1 MSTALDNFTPQQQ
14 QYLQGFTA
22 GINAARG
29 LKGMP
34 MLAQAV
40 LGLKGPSQQPAALT
54 ASALSND
61 PNRAAQDRHLAEGKK
76 LTHEEKAKRDKDPF
90 AMWDEM
96 EASAAAARFPKGADV
111 FLYKFH
117 GLFHVAPAQDSFM
130 CRLRIPGGVMT
141 SAQFRGVADIAEHFG
156 GGFADATTRA
166 NLQIRQI
173 KAADGLNVVNGLSEI
188 GLLPRGSGADN
199 IRNVTASPTA
209 SIDPN
214 ELIDTLP
221 LARRMHHYILN
232 HRELY
237 GLPRKFNIAFDG
249 GGAISAVADTNDIGF
264 FAVRITEENATPE
277 IPPGVY
283 FRMELGGITGHCDFS
298 RDTGILLTPEQT
310 IPAAAAAVRVFIDHG
325 DRTDRKKARMKYVLD
340 RMGFEAYMSEV
351 QKHLK
356 TPLIRFPLDKCL
368 RNPPADAQAHIGFHP
383 QKQPGL
389 SYVGVSLPAGRMTA
403 DQMRSLADIAER
415 HGSRT
420 IRLTVWQNLL
430 ISGIPADRIDRVKRE
445 IEAAGLHWQASA
457 IRTGL
462 IAYTGNGGCKFAASN
477 TKGHALQIADYLDP
491 RLALD
496 QPINIHLTGCHHSCA
511 QHYIGD
517 IGLIA
522 TKIAR
527 GEEMVEGY
535 HVFIGGGHGDD
546 RRIGRE
552 FCRDVTA
559 EQLPQLIERMLRAYL
574 AHRREG
580 ESFHQFASQVEIELF
595 RKRVGALQESSLSA
609 GAAA

>member
-1 MSTALDNFTPQQQ
+1 MTTASENFTPQQQ

-22 GINAARG
+22 GIDAARSVRG
-29 LKGMP
+29 LP

-40 LGLKGPSQQPAALT
+40 SGLKGPAQQPAALT
-54 ASALSND
+54 ASALLSD
-61 PNRAAQDRHLAEGKK
+61 PNRIAQDRFLAEGKK
-76 LTHEEKAKRDKDPF
+76 LTSEEKAKRDKDPF

-96 EASAAAARFPKGADV
+96 EASAAAGRFPKGTDV

-117 GLFHVAPAQDSFM
+117 GLFHVAPAQDAFM

-141 SAQFRGVADIAEHFG
+141 AAQFRGVAEIAERFG
-156 GGFADATTRA
+156 GGYCDLTTRA

-173 KAADGLNVVNGLSEI
+173 KPGDGLNVITGLAEI

-199 IRNVTASPTA
+199 IRNITCSPTA
-209 SIDPN
+209 GIDPA

-232 HRELY
+232 HREIY

-264 FAVRITEENATPE
+264 FAVRIAPE
-277 IPPGVY
+277 HAAPDIPAGVY
-283 FRMELGGITGHCDFS
+283 FRMELGGITGHRDFS
-298 RDTGILLTPEQT
+298 RDTGILLKPDQT
-310 IPAAAAAVRVFIDHG
+310 VNVAAAVVRVFIDHG

-340 RMGFEAYMSEV
+340 RLGLEGCMAEA

-356 TPLIRFPLDKCL
+356 TPLVRFPLEKCF
-368 RNPPADAQAHIGFHP
+368 RPAAADAAAHIGIHP

-389 SYVGVSLPAGRMTA
+389 HYVGVSLPAGRITC
-403 DQMRSLADIAER
+403 DQMRSLAEIAGR

-420 IRLTVWQNLL
+420 LRLTVWQNPL
-430 ISGIPADRIDRVKRE
+430 ISDIPADRIDRVKQE
-445 IEAAGLHWQASA
+445 IEAAGLHWRASA
-457 IRTGL
+457 IRAGL
-462 IAYTGNGGCKFAASN
+462 VACTGNGGCKFAASN
-477 TKGHALQIADYLDP
+477 TKGHANRLAEHLEP

-522 TKIAR
+522 TKVAQ
-527 GEEMVEGY
+527 GEDMVEGY
-535 HVFIGGGHGDD
+535 HVLIGGGHGDD

-552 FCRDVTA
+552 FRRDITA
-559 EQLPQLIERMLRAYL
+559 DQLPRLVESMLRAYL
-574 AHRREG
+574 AHRKAG
-580 ESFHQFASQVEIELF
+580 ESFRRFAATIEIESFDKL
-595 RKRVGALQESSLSA
+595 VDAAIQSSMTA
-609 GAAA
+609 GAAG